1 MSVHKYKDPVTGEWV
16 ATPSLKVITVVEYEG
31 GDVTGIPSD
40 IVNEAERVVSS
51 IKSKMGSN
59 SLTFIAMSD
68 AHEPGSGETPYNE
81 TEARYI
87 RQGNLNAGQAAKL
100 ISQKIP
106 LDFFTHLGDMAWGAG
121 TTSVFDGVE
130 SVRKVREH
138 IADVV
143 LNNESFITPGNHDSL
158 SYGSTT
164 AGEFLNYDMLTAL
177 TGTYRYK
184 DFDKK
189 KVRVICLNTADNSV
203 NATTHECISG
213 QQLQWFCQAL
223 DLSAKSDADKWGI
236 VILSHHPLDWAA
248 IKPAG
253 NVVATYLQGGSFSAT
268 HEGVAVS
275 YNFSGKNKAKII
287 AQFHGHTHNFKVDY
301 IHDLRTGTAVPTT
314 VKRLAIP
321 NSCYGR
327 PNTYGDNEG
336 TEYNGIEFGEVD
348 ANGNGIFYRK
358 SAPGTGKNTAFC
370 VVSIDLDEKVIYA
383 DCFGAGYDRVVSYGE
398 KVIITYSV
406 TNNLSHAK
414 NSNGLTI
421 VTEGASYSAVI
432 TAEDGYT
439 LDSVTV
445 TMGGMSVPVENGAI
459 NIQSVTGEIVIT
471 ATTTKNAPVYNVTN
485 LVPTSLAADGSVYNG
500 VGYKD
505 DTYISSGGAYSAD
518 TTAGCTATGF
528 IPYKSGDVI
537 YTRGCELKSG
547 GRSRLYFQE
556 SVSSASAVA
565 LFASNGL
572 TETAWSVSNANGTF
586 TFQVEKLA
594 DKYYKLTPDSAMNSI
609 VDADDVYRLSLYGK
623 GEDLIITHNEPIE

>member
-1 MSVHKYKDPVTGEWV
+1 MSISKDFTGKNL
-16 ATPSLKVITVVEYEG
+16 ATVVA
-31 GDVTGIPSD
+31 
-40 IVNEAERVVSS
+40 N
-51 IKSKMGSN
+51 
-59 SLTFIAMSD
+59 
-68 AHEPGSGETPYNE
+68 
-81 TEARYI
+81 
-87 RQGNLNAGQAAKL
+87 
-100 ISQKIP
+100 
-106 LDFFTHLGDMAWGAG
+106 
-121 TTSVFDGVE
+121 
-130 SVRKVREH
+130 
-138 IADVV
+138 
-143 LNNESFITPGNHDSL
+143 
-158 SYGSTT
+158 
-164 AGEFLNYDMLTAL
+164 
-177 TGTYRYK
+177 
-184 DFDKK
+184 
-189 KVRVICLNTADNSV
+189 
-203 NATTHECISG
+203 
-213 QQLQWFCQAL
+213 
-223 DLSAKSDADKWGI
+223 
-236 VILSHHPLDWAA
+236 
-248 IKPAG
+248 
-253 NVVATYLQGGSFSAT
+253 
-268 HEGVAVS
+268 
-275 YNFSGKNKAKII
+275 
-287 AQFHGHTHNFKVDY
+287 FHGHLHSLYVTD
-301 IHDLRTGTAVPTT
+301 ISGTT
-314 VKRLAIP
+314 VKRIAIP
-321 NSCYGR
+321 NACFGR
-327 PNTYGDNEG
+327 NNEYG
-336 TEYNGIEFGEVD
+336 TEATTYNKVD
-348 ANGNGIFYRK
+348 N
-358 SAPGTGKNTAFC
+358 GTGKNTAFN
-370 VVSIDLDEKVIYA
+370 VVSIDLTKKIIYA

>member
-51 IKSKMGSN
+51 IESKMGSN

-81 TEARYI
+81 TEAKYI

-106 LDFFTHLGDMAWGAG
+106 LDFFAHLGDMAWGAG
-121 TTSVFDGVE
+121 TTSVSDGVE
-130 SVRKVREH
+130 SIRKVREH
-138 IADVV
+138 IAEVV

-158 SYGSTT
+158 SYGSTN

-184 DFDKK
+184 DFEQK

-213 QQLQWFCQAL
+213 QQLQWFCESL

-253 NVVATYLQGGSFSAT
+253 NVVAAYVAGGSFSAT
-268 HEGVAVS
+268 HEGVTVS

-406 TNNLSHAK
+406 TNNLSNAK
-414 NSNGLTI
+414 NSNGATI
-421 VTEGASYSAVI
+421 LTEGASYSAVI

-439 LDSVTV
+439 LDSVTA
-445 TMGGMSVPVENGAI
+445 TMGGVSVPVNNGII
-459 NIQSVTGEIVIT
+459 NIASVTGDIVIT

-485 LVPTSLAADGSVYNG
+485 LVTTAKAADGSIYNG

-537 YTRGCELKSG
+537 YIRGCELKSG

-565 LFASNGL
+565 LFASSGL

-623 GEDLIITHNEPIE
+623 GEDLIVTHNEPIE